1 MNTNFTDNQFLDAM
15 DSLDSLLSETK
26 LDDVSAESNGGFED
40 LPEGYYLSVLEKAEL
55 TVSKSSGAPM
65 VSLTFKVVENGITE
79 VVDEKG
85 YVKKVYIE
93 KSEGRKIF
101 KHYPFKDSSS
111 VKRFVADM
119 LKFEGETPDTP
130 LLEKEYFTTKE
141 LLGQALDYLS
151 SAQPQIFVQVTK
163 STNKQGQTTNWN
175 NLITWNRA
183 RQLELVA
190 E

>member
-1 MNTNFTDNQFLDAM
+1 
-15 DSLDSLLSETK
+15 
-26 LDDVSAESNGGFED
+26 
-40 LPEGYYLSVLEKAEL
+40 
-55 TVSKSSGAPM
+55 
-65 VSLTFKVVENGITE
+65 
-79 VVDEKG
+79 
-85 YVKKVYIE
+85 
-93 KSEGRKIF
+93 
-101 KHYPFKDSSS
+101 
-111 VKRFVADM
+111 M

-175 NLITWNRA
+175 NLITWKRA

>member
-55 TVSKSSGAPM
+55 TISKSSGSPM
-65 VSLTFKVVENGITE
+65 VSLTFKVVEDGVTE

-85 YVKKVYIE
+85 YVKKDYI
-93 KSEGRKIF
+93 KNSKGRKLF

-119 LKFEGETPDTP
+119 LKFEGSEPDTP
-130 LLEKEYFTTKE
+130 ILEKECFTTKE
-141 LLGQALDYLS
+141 LLGEALDVLS
-151 SAQPQIFVQVTK
+151 SVQPQIFIQVQK

-175 NLITWNRA
+175 NLISWKRA
-183 RQLELVA
+183 KTLELVM